1 MSRQDFAPDLSAAL
15 DRFSVPAP
23 REGFA
28 ERIMGVVTAPVLRP
42 ASRDRRGGWRM
53 MRRVVIG
60 TVAAGMVSAAAVASG
75 LLGAAGI
82 RVPVLT
88 AMLAPEP
95 APKPVAKKTKPV
107 LRTAIAP
114 KPPVALNKPEDPGLT
129 DPGSIAPPMAIR
141 PGLGEVM
148 ARRAERRA
156 ERRAFVRQNPELVP
170 VIREAMQRE
179 KAFVQ
184 ANPEVRDLR
193 RLPPDERRAF
203 LADRPD
209 LQAALRAR
217 QAERRAF
224 RDANPQAVAV
234 MRARAER
241 RRAAMKPAPV
251 DPALEGNADPVR

>member
-1 MSRQDFAPDLSAAL
+1 
-15 DRFSVPAP
+15 
-23 REGFA
+23 
-28 ERIMGVVTAPVLRP
+28 
-42 ASRDRRGGWRM
+42 
-53 MRRVVIG
+53 
-60 TVAAGMVSAAAVASG
+60 

-95 APKPVAKKTKPV
+95 APKPVVKKAKPV
-107 LRTAIAP
+107 TRVAAVP
-114 KPPVALNKPEDPGLT
+114 KPAVVATNAEDPGLV
-129 DPGSIAPPMAIR
+129 DPGSIAR
-141 PGLGEVM
+141 PVLMRPRLGEAM

-156 ERRAFVRQNPELVP
+156 FIRQNPELVP
-170 VIREAMQRE
+170 VIREAAQRE

-193 RLPPDERRAF
+193 RLPLTERKAF

-224 RDANPQAVAV
+224 RAANPQAEAII
-234 MRARAER
+234 RARIQQ
-241 RRAAMKPAPV
+241 RRAAMRPAPV
-251 DPALEGNADPVR
+251 DPAMEGNPEPVR